1 MQKINR
7 SVFRYIEFELYN
19 YDHTKKTLEEEKE
32 DVISSTVKLDTPLVK
47 GAIGDSTGSKAMKLT
62 TNTAI
67 LRMERTVRAIEHSL
81 MMLEEEHNQVFE
93 LKYRQNKHWRYV
105 ASQMYIS
112 QDTYFKKRRE
122 LVEMVALQLG
132 LKLEA

>member
-1 MQKINR
+1 MHKINR
-7 SVFRYIEFELYN
+7 SVFRYIEFELYS
-19 YDHTKKTLEEEKE
+19 YDYTKKTLEEEKE
-32 DVISSTVKLDTPLVK
+32 DVVRATIKLDTPPAK
-47 GAIGDSTGSKAMKLT
+47 GAIGDSTASKAIRLA

-67 LRMERTVRAIEHSL
+67 LRMERMVRAIDQSL
-81 MMLEEEHNQVFE
+81 LMLEEEHNQVFE

-105 ASQMYIS
+105 ASKMYIG